1 MEKYLIKIFIS
12 NDKKD
17 YLKTDQN
24 LLNTTENFLIN
35 HFDILEKTLQKTSK

>member
-1 MEKYLIKIFIS
+1 MT
-12 NDKKD
+12 KKD